1 MLYQNLDSL
10 LKTLLPVQPSQMV
23 AIFFFITT
31 YHWAE
36 GKGMCPWS
44 SLALS
49 VHGSYLNPLA
59 HLLLITLLSD
69 YITYYTSLLQPMLQ
83 SPPPVQSPLFI
94 PGFSSWVHSFSQLLV
109 SSFLEISIS
118 MWSLHTYI
126 VYIVNNPCSTLASQL
141 LEFQSKDLI
150 LLPSSATH
158 SNTHFLDLVITNY
171 CSTLKI
177 SILVAHSHLFLSN
190 SL

>member
-1 MLYQNLDSL
+1 MLYQNFGSL
-10 LKTLLPVQPSQMV
+10 LKTLLPVQTSQMV

-31 YHWAE
+31 YYWAE
-36 GKGMCPWS
+36 GQGMCPWS

-49 VHGSYLNPLA
+49 VHGSSLNPLA

-69 YITYYTSLLQPMLQ
+69 YITYYTFLLQPMLQ

-94 PGFSSWVHSFSQLLV
+94 PGFSSLVHSFSQLLV

-126 VYIVNNPCSTLASQL
+126 YCLHCK
-141 LEFQSKDLI
+141 QSMQYSGL
-150 LLPSSATH
+150 S
-158 SNTHFLDLVITNY
+158 
-171 CSTLKI
+171 
-177 SILVAHSHLFLSN
+177 VAWIPVQRSYPLTKLSHPF
-190 SL
+190 